1 MSGGGDKTEA
11 ATPKR
16 LEEARKKGQVAKSQD
31 LNGAVVMFAGLT
43 ALGSFGPG
51 IVEQIRIV
59 MTTTLEQTAD
69 PSVVS
74 IGGLGGLL
82 TQVGG
87 HMAMAIA
94 PVALVCAVAAIV
106 VHAGQGPPPLNP
118 PPA

>member
-51 IVEQIRIV
+51 MVEQVRIV

-74 IGGLGGLL
+74 IGGLGGLM
-82 TQVGG
+82 TQVFS
-87 HMAMAIA
+87 HTAMAVA
-94 PVALVCAVAAIV
+94 PVALVCVVAAIV
-106 VHAGQGPPPLNP
+106 VNVGQVPPRLNL
-118 PPA
+118 